1 MKYFLIRLKNV
12 KPKRGRQTGY
22 TRMTKVK
29 IIEFFEKH
37 QLIHIDGLIYDND
50 DKIVGSL
57 LQKEVNQTKITELEF
72 KTLPMIKI
80 MKKLGSL
87 QTSNYWEYRNIGI
100 KRKDNLDIW

>member
-22 TRMTKVK
+22 TRMTKGK

-37 QLIHIDGLIYDND
+37 ELIHIDGLIYDND
-50 DKIVGSL
+50 DNIVGSL

-72 KTLPMIKI
+72 KTLPMISI

-87 QTSNYWEYRNIGI
+87 QVSEYSEYRNIGI
-100 KRKDNLDIW
+100 KRKDDLDF